1 MAGPPQS
8 ILLRAAALLLACFTG
23 ALAAAQEARPSP
35 SPLILV
41 SFDGWRWDY
50 HTRFPAPNVSS
61 VIARGVRAEN
71 LIPSFPSKTFP
82 NHYTLVTGLYP
93 GHHGLVANTIKDP
106 GTGRWFSLSNRR
118 EVQDPMWWGGEPLW
132 VTLQA
137 TGQLAATMFWPG
149 SEAPIRGQRPR
160 YWMEFDESLP
170 GTARVDRILG
180 WLALPAATRPAFLTL
195 YFEDVDTAAHN
206 RGPDSSAVRDAVQRV
221 DGYLGRLLRGL
232 ERLKVLDTVNIV
244 LTSDHGL
251 AETSM
256 SRVVVLD
263 DYISLDD
270 VEIVEVNPTLGL
282 LPKAGR
288 EEAVY
293 QALSAAHPRMK
304 VYRRRDTP
312 VHWHYRDHPRIPAL
326 VGVADEGWQILRRA
340 TLVERIGRRLLGP
353 RGEHGYDPHQAMS
366 MRALFVAAGPAFRRG
381 VTVPAFENVHVYNA
395 LAEAL
400 GVTPT
405 PNDGNPAIARSLLR
419 TRALD

>member
-1 MAGPPQS
+1 VG
-8 ILLRAAALLLACFTG
+8 LRLATATVALLLACLTC
-23 ALAAAQEARPSP
+23 AISAAQRQQQRFF
-35 SPLILV
+35 PLILV

-50 HTRFPAPNVSS
+50 HTRFPTPNVRS
-61 VIARGVRAEN
+61 VIARGVRAAN

-106 GTGRWFSLSNRR
+106 KTGRWFSLSNRR
-118 EVQDPMWWGGEPLW
+118 EVQDAMWWGGEPLW
-132 VTLQA
+132 IRVHNA
-137 TGQLAATMFWPG
+137 GQSAATMFWPG
-149 SEAPIRGQRPR
+149 SEAPIQGHRPR

-170 GTARVDRILG
+170 GTSRVDRILG
-180 WLALPAATRPAFLTL
+180 WLEQPAATRPTFLTL

-206 RGPDSSAVRDAVQRV
+206 GGPDSNGVRDAVQRV
-221 DGYLGRLLRGL
+221 DGYLGRLLDGL
-232 ERLKVLDTVNIV
+232 ERLGLLDTANIV

-256 SRVVVLD
+256 DRVIVLD
-263 DYISLDD
+263 DYIPLDD

-282 LPKAGR
+282 IPKPGR

-293 QALSAAHPRMK
+293 RALSTAHPRMK

-312 VHWHYRDHPRIPAL
+312 AHWHYRDHPRIPPI

-340 TLVERIGRRLLGP
+340 TFVDRVARRLFGP
-353 RGEHGYDPHQAMS
+353 RGEHGYDPHAAMS
-366 MRALFVAAGPAFRRG
+366 MRGLFAAAGPAFRQG
-381 VTVPAFENVHVYNA
+381 ATVPAFENVHVYNA
-395 LAEAL
+395 LADAL
-400 GVTPT
+400 GVTPA

-419 TRALD
+419 TK